1 MEATLKTASI
11 ALVIALLVAAC
22 SPSSDLELSELAA
35 QGRDIAQGGGCAA
48 CHGADGEGGVGPAWV
63 GLFGS
68 TVELESGET
77 AIADEQ
83 YLRVAIV
90 EPEAQVVAG
99 STITMPTTILSDEDV
114 AALVEYIKELK

>member
-1 MEATLKTASI
+1 MKATLRPALI
-11 ALVIALLVAAC
+11 ALAIALLLTAC
-22 SPSSDLELSELAA
+22 SSSSDLELSELGEK
-35 QGRDIAQGGGCAA
+35 GRDIAQSGGCAA
-48 CHGADGEGGVGPAWV
+48 CHGTDGEGGVGPAWV

-77 AIADEQ
+77 VIADEE